1 MICFLISSC
10 VVLMIPLAEKYTG
23 TVMDI
28 LPGILFWAG
37 ILLGIFFYI
46 ISYSLIRDTKGFHM
60 VCSADRIGA
69 LAPGSTPEGLA
80 ADILFVPACVVTIL
94 GTFFI
99 VIPGWVMIISMW
111 ITLLSFYG
119 HFVFNGRVYKF
130 LHIKRV
136 LQTKEKA
143 EHKQETLQHA
153 KEGV

>member
-130 LHIKRV
+130 LHKRKV
-136 LQTKEKA
+136 IRYRKVKEESA
-143 EHKQETLQHA
+143 ERDTQL

>member
-1 MICFLISSC
+1 
-10 VVLMIPLAEKYTG
+10 MIPLAEKYTG

-37 ILLGIFFYI
+37 VL
-46 ISYSLIRDTKGFHM
+46 
-60 VCSADRIGA
+60 
-69 LAPGSTPEGLA
+69 
-80 ADILFVPACVVTIL
+80 L
-94 GTFFI
+94 GTFFM
-99 VIPGWVMIISMW
+99 VIPGWIMLISMW
-111 ITLLSFYG
+111 ITLVSFYG